1 VEKWIL
7 RKAMRRWIPPEIA
20 ERPKLRFSGGTG
32 VDDLMD
38 ELTHDMASEKDLK
51 DNPQTVGGLKLN
63 SPKELYYYRLFRE
76 NYKPGY
82 EGLVVRW
89 DPFK

>member
-1 VEKWIL
+1 MLVAIQL
-7 RKAMRRWIPPEIA
+7 VVPGCAA
-20 ERPKLRFSGGTG
+20 
-32 VDDLMD
+32 D
-38 ELTHDMASEKDLK
+38 ELTRDKASDKDLK
-51 DNPQTVGGLKLN
+51 ANPQTVGGLLLN